1 MGTYNSTF
9 KSVVFESVEVKSVKS
24 VRIKN
29 FLRRLRMVQ
38 KIIADFWRTFGGL
51 SKILKNELIG
61 YGHLQLH
68 FQKCSFRKCRSQNCK
83 IENRIVRILSMTMGL
98 GNYTFNFYTFKKY
111 TFKRVTSQM
120 IFWTLS
126 LLRKIFILT
135 LLTSTLSKT
144 TLLKV

>member
-1 MGTYNSTF
+1 MGTYNYTF

-51 SKILKNELIG
+51 SKILKNDVIG

-68 FQKCSFRKCRSQNCK
+68 FQKCSFRKCKSQKCKNKKNSQKTKKSFVRSFPF
-83 IENRIVRILSMTMGL
+83 ESV
-98 GNYTFNFYTFKKY
+98 FFKG
-111 TFKRVTSQM
+111 THF
-120 IFWTLS
+120 
-126 LLRKIFILT
+126 
-135 LLTSTLSKT
+135 
-144 TLLKV
+144 LKV